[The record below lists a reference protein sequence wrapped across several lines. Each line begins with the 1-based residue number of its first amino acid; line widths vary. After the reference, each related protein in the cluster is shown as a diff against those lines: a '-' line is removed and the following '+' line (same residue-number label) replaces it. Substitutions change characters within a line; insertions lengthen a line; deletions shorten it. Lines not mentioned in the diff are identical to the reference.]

1 MPSLFSMPPCKHVTL
16 YFLLIPGV
24 LKVHSNVP
32 WFSSFSYHTGF
43 LYLFSHR
50 FLSSLLLVLW
60 FFLGIESNLLS
71 LLSIFVF
78 AIFLEI
84 ALIFLLA
91 LLFQLFFISVSFILF
106 LFHGYNILFQSS
118 IKMPLMFS
126 YLACISCIASFFLFF
141 FFSVLSLVW
150 FCFFLFLL
158 LKTNISYHLWT
169 IRVCYYK
176 IDNTI
181 YMSGLLIYPAKL

>member
-1 MPSLFSMPPCKHVTL
+1 MPSLFSTPPCKHVTF
-16 YFLLIPGV
+16 YFILIPGV
-24 LKVHSNVP
+24 LTVHSNVP
-32 WFSSFSYHTGF
+32 WFSSFSYHTGI

-60 FFLGIESNLLS
+60 FFRDWVCNLFLS

-118 IKMPLMFS
+118 IIMPLMFS
-126 YLACISCIASFFLFF
+126 YLACISCIAFFFLFF
-141 FFSVLSLVW
+141 FFCIAFVLVL
-150 FCFFLFLL
+150 FFLFLL

-181 YMSGLLIYPAKL
+181 YVSGLLIYWAKL